1 MSAEPV
7 QRVVVGV
14 NGSLGNLS
22 ALHVA
27 LALARRWEASL
38 VAVHAWAPVGG
49 EVAYR
54 RAPWKPLLDL
64 YRERAQL
71 ALDGAFSDAFGGQ
84 PKDVN
89 VLSVLVRGEAGPS
102 LVAIAERPTDVIVVG
117 TGHRPWLLR
126 TWVGPVSRYCVSH
139 ARCPVLTVPA
149 PAMLR
154 DIPRSQRRAIGS
166 RDLSLNAATPSS
178 RS

>member
-22 ALHVA
+22 ALHAAV
-27 LALARRWEASL
+27 ALARRWEVSL

-64 YRERAQL
+64 YREQAQF

-84 PKDVN
+84 PTDVN

-117 TGHRPWLLR
+117 SGDRPWVLR
-126 TWVGPVSRYCVSH
+126 TRTGPVNRYCVSH

-154 DIPRSQRRAIGS
+154 DLPRSQRAWSGS
-166 RDLSLNAATPSS
+166 RGPSVNGATS
-178 RS
+178 

>member
-54 RAPWKPLLDL
+54 RAPWKPLLD
-64 YRERAQL
+64 
-71 ALDGAFSDAFGGQ
+71 
-84 PKDVN
+84 
-89 VLSVLVRGEAGPS
+89 LSVLVRGEAGPS